1 MEMSAHSGVAVLLVD
16 DNVDQLTAFAKL
28 LRAAGFHPKVAS
40 SGTAALAQ
48 LVQHAFDVLVV
59 DGQLPDMTGAD
70 VIRRARQLT
79 PDLPAMVV
87 TGYPPHHPAVASAI
101 EATQGAYIAKPV
113 DLARFYRE
121 LAKVLG
127 TA

>member
-28 LRAAGFHPKVAS
+28 LRAAGLHPEVAS

-48 LVQHAFDVLVV
+48 IMHRAPDVLVV
-59 DGQLPDMTGAD
+59 DGQLPDMSGAD
-70 VIRRARQLT
+70 VIKRARKLT
-79 PDLPAMVV
+79 PNLPAIVV
-87 TGYPPHHPAVASAI
+87 TGYPPHHPAVASAL
-101 EATQGAYIAKPV
+101 AVSDGAYIAKPV

-121 LAKVLG
+121 LTKLLG
-127 TA
+127 SA